1 MRHRKAAIGAAG
13 VLALGVGATAVA
25 APGGNGPLGGMFGP
39 DREGRQAEQARDLAK
54 ELHLPEN
61 RVRRAIE
68 RVGDKRRAEHRAEMA
83 KALAKQLGVS
93 QADAAKALDKGRT
106 ALEKQFQSQRQQHRF
121 RPRAANDAFVKAIAG
136 ELNKSTEGVR
146 KALKAARREKLD
158 GKLDEAVKEG
168 RLTQKQADQIKK
180 RAEQGGPMRFR
191 FRPGGPGG
199 PGGPGFGPPG
209 GPPGP
214 DGDGPPGQRR
224 HGDFLMP
231 APPPPGDSGDEVP
244 GPPPGVPG

>member
-25 APGGNGPLGGMFGP
+25 APGGNGPLGGVFGP
-39 DREGRQAEQARDLAK
+39 DREEQQAEQARDLAK
-54 ELHLPEN
+54 ELHLPAN

-83 KALAKQLGVS
+83 KALAKELGVS
-93 QADAAKALDKGRT
+93 QADAAKALGKGRA
-106 ALEKQFQSQRQQHRF
+106 ALEKQFQSQRRQRRF
-121 RPRAANDAFVKAIAG
+121 RPRAANDAFVKAIAD
-136 ELNKSTEGVR
+136 ELDKSTEEVR

-158 GKLDEAVKEG
+158 AKLDEAVKEG

-191 FRPGGPGG
+191 FRHGGPGA
-199 PGGPGFGPPG
+199 PGFGPPG

-231 APPPPGDSGDEVP
+231 GPPPPGGSGDEVP